1 MEYLNCGK
9 AYKNNNVSN
18 YRVTKFSDLSEK
30 IIPFDPF
37 WGRFLPSGGNFK
49 KYPLVGIKSKDFEDF
64 CIVVEMMTV
73 YWLAGWLGSPF
84 PRLAS
89 FLL

>member
-18 YRVTKFSDLSEK
+18 YRVTKFADLSQK
-30 IIPFDPF
+30 IIPF
-37 WGRFLPSGGNFK
+37 FK

-64 CIVVEMMTV
+64 CIVVEI
-73 YWLAGWLGSPF
+73 
-84 PRLAS
+84 
-89 FLL
+89 

>member
-30 IIPFDPF
+30 IIPF
-37 WGRFLPSGGNFK
+37 FK

-64 CIVVEMMTV
+64 CIVVEMMS
-73 YWLAGWLGSPF
+73 GK
-84 PRLAS
+84 
-89 FLL
+89 